1 MAFHTYRSSIYQART
16 IYSVST
22 STATYALLEDQAVDL
37 TGSDRS
43 NPRVTFVAITPPES
57 LPSMLAQIAG
67 NWSASRP
74 NAAVPGRSVLPA
86 GAGQVHL
93 DGHVYSVGTDWLV
106 RIGNV
111 TQPGGVHKGI
121 VIEAEYLPV
130 HDLPSSL
137 GTQGDSAIVTE
148 FLTGIIP
155 KSSEDQIMAVALT
168 PQQWADVLAS
178 GDDLDLDHTKAE
190 EHGNTKHDEDDIYFI
205 PGKDEDDRTAKFTS
219 AGQSRERRSAYLIIR
234 CLQGEGIL

>member
-1 MAFHTYRSSIYQART
+1 MVFHTYRSSVYQART

-43 NPRVTFVAITPPES
+43 NPRVTFVSITPPES
-57 LPSMLAQIAG
+57 LQSMLAQIAG

-74 NAAVPGRSVLPA
+74 NAAVPGRSVVPA
-86 GAGQVHL
+86 GVGQVHL

-121 VIEAEYLPV
+121 VIEV
-130 HDLPSSL
+130 NRGFS
-137 GTQGDSAIVTE
+137 
-148 FLTGIIP
+148 FL
-155 KSSEDQIMAVALT
+155 Q
-168 PQQWADVLAS
+168 
-178 GDDLDLDHTKAE
+178 DLDTTDIGFSSGGIPSCTRSPLFSWHTR
-190 EHGNTKHDEDDIYFI
+190 GFGDRDRI
-205 PGKDEDDRTAKFTS
+205 PNRNYS
-219 AGQSRERRSAYLIIR
+219 QII
-234 CLQGEGIL
+234 